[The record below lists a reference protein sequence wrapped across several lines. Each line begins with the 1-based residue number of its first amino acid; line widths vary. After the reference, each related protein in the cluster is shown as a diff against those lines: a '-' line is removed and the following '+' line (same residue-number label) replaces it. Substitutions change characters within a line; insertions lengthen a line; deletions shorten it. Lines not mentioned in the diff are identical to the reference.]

1 MIVWLNGTHGAGKT
15 TTSALVQQLIP
26 DSRVFDAEKVGETLM
41 DITPGLPETDNFQ
54 HWPPW
59 RPLVVETA
67 RRVLDYTGGTLVMP
81 MTVLVE
87 QYWREIS
94 TGLAHH
100 AIPVRHFVL
109 HADQDTLRGR
119 IEGDTVLGPS
129 PFRLKYL
136 EPYAEAARTWLHGEA
151 EVIDTTH
158 LTPAQA
164 AQQIADRSTAEGH
177 AWLSNSGQPELLDRD
192 VQRDPLAPAR
202 RRPAGSSRATW
213 TTRPSSS
220 AVHITVNS
228 STSTLLDLAG
238 VDAGLDD
245 AGDQVA
251 PLLVERGAV
260 LLHLGVTE
268 RLRPQVEPEP
278 PVVGDVLRRGQAGSR
293 PGSRSGRAA
302 RGVSWSI
309 SSTPA

>member
-15 TTSALVQQLIP
+15 TTSALVQPLLP

-41 DITPGLPETDNFQ
+41 DITPGLPGTDNFQ

-67 RRVLDYTGGTLVMP
+67 RHVLAYTGGTLVIP

-119 IEGDTVLGPS
+119 IERDTPVPS
-129 PFRLKYL
+129 PFRLQYL
-136 EPYAEAARTWLHGEA
+136 QPYAEAARTWLHVEA

-158 LTPAQA
+158 LTPTQT
-164 AQQIADRSTAEGH
+164 AQQIA
-177 AWLSNSGQPELLDRD
+177 Q
-192 VQRDPLAPAR
+192 
-202 RRPAGSSRATW
+202 
-213 TTRPSSS
+213 
-220 AVHITVNS
+220 AVT
-228 STSTLLDLAG
+228 G
-238 VDAGLDD
+238 
-245 AGDQVA
+245 
-251 PLLVERGAV
+251 
-260 LLHLGVTE
+260 
-268 RLRPQVEPEP
+268 
-278 PVVGDVLRRGQAGSR
+278 
-293 PGSRSGRAA
+293 
-302 RGVSWSI
+302 
-309 SSTPA
+309 